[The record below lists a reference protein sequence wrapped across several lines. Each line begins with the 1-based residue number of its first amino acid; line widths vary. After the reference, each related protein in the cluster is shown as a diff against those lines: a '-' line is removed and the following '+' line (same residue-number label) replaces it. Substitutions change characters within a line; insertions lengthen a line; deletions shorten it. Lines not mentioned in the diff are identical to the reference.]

1 MQYSAKRNVGLL
13 VRRNNASGAALLVS
27 LVLLVA
33 LSLLGISAMQ
43 GTIMQE
49 RMSVNQRDVEIAFN
63 GAESALRAGENWLE
77 VPGNELVA
85 LGTDRL
91 ANIRTWAPQR
101 GAGEE
106 WGEQDNVT
114 GAVAISED
122 FEDHP
127 LSPVQESL
135 YHVSWRG
142 EYCKPG
148 ASLDEPC
155 DDIFVVGAHG
165 SGASQRGQAAVSI
178 LQSVYVLP

>member
-1 MQYSAKRNVGLL
+1 MT
-13 VRRNNASGAALLVS
+13 VRLQGALPPRKLSDGAVLLVS

-33 LSLLGISAMQ
+33 ISLLGISAMQ

-63 GAESALRAGENWLE
+63 GAESALRAGEHWLQE
-77 VPGNELVA
+77 PGNAAVA
-85 LGTDRL
+85 L
-91 ANIRTWAPQR
+91 ANLGLDDIHAWDPQR
-101 GAGEE
+101 SAGKE
-106 WGEQDNVT
+106 WGTQGNVT
-114 GAVAISED
+114 GAVPVVEG
-122 FEDHP
+122 FEGHP
-127 LSPVQESL
+127 LSPVQASL

-142 EYCKPG
+142 EYCEPG
-148 ASLDEPC
+148 APLSEPC